1 MKAKATREAVR
12 DHAPLDDY
20 LHQNSSFGVLAAK
33 AFTTVLAG
41 FALTS
46 TTLPNI
52 SLLPAL
58 VAGFLRVLI
67 IARPGMTNLPDF
79 LTSPVPTLARVAKA
93 VAATDFLISQ
103 ASAMAAVRAPL
114 DITVDFIIGA
124 MMFWRCCEKQRRRSC
139 TKTSL

>member
-1 MKAKATREAVR
+1 MCFPTLGTLRTTG
-12 DHAPLDDY
+12 HC
-20 LHQNSSFGVLAAK
+20 
-33 AFTTVLAG
+33 TVLAG

-67 IARPGMTNLPDF
+67 IARPGMTNLPVF
-79 LTSPVPTLARVAKA
+79 LTSPVPTLARVARA
-93 VAATDFLISQ
+93 VAATDLLISQ

-114 DITVDFIIGA
+114 VITVDFIIGA
-124 MMFWRCCEKQRRRSC
+124 MMLW
-139 TKTSL
+139 